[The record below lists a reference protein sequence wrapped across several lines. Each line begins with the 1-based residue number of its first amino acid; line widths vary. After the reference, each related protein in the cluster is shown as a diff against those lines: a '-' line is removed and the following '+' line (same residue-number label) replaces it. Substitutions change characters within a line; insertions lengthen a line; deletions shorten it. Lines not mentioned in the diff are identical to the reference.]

1 MSKDYY
7 EILSVPKNSS
17 KDEIKKAYRKLAQKH
32 HPDKSGGNEEKF
44 KEINEAYY
52 VLGDEKRRAEYDR
65 YGRVFTGAGFEGFS
79 AQGGPASGWDFSEF
93 GADFPDL
100 SEIFG
105 EFLGFRGGESR
116 GRKRRGRDIS
126 IDAELSFED
135 ASFGATRKI
144 LLTKPAFCEA
154 CNGKG
159 ADKDAVLNT
168 CPYCQGAGKINETR
182 NSFFGTFTALKTCEH
197 CRGAGKIPSKKCPVC
212 KGEGVIRKT
221 EEVSVEIPPG
231 IYDGEMIKLTGK
243 GEAISGGIAGDLY
256 VKIHVKPHRI
266 FKREGNDLTIELNL
280 PLSDA
285 LLGGEKKIKTLDG
298 ELKVK
303 IPAGIN
309 YGEILRIRGKGI
321 PHRQGGRGDL
331 MIKILVEIPKNLSRK
346 SKQLIEELRK
356 EGI

>member
-1 MSKDYY
+1 MAKDYY
-7 EILSVPKNSS
+7 EILGVTKNAPKE
-17 KDEIKKAYRKLAQKH
+17 EIKKAYRKLAQKH

-52 VLGDEKRRAEYDR
+52 VLGDEKRKAEYDR
-65 YGRVFTGAGFEGFS
+65 YGRVFTGAGAGEGFGNFEGF
-79 AQGGPASGWDFSEF
+79 DFSGFTTE
-93 GADFPDL
+93 FPDI

-105 EFLGFRGGESR
+105 DFLGFRGSGSR

-135 ASFGATRKI
+135 AIFGTTRKI
-144 LLTKPAFCEA
+144 LLTKPAFCET
-154 CNGKG
+154 CDGKG

-168 CPYCQGAGKINETR
+168 CSYCQGAGKINETR
-182 NSFFGTFTALKTCEH
+182 NSFFGTFTVLKTCER
-197 CRGAGKIPSKKCPVC
+197 CKGAGKIPSKKCSVC

-221 EEVSVEIPPG
+221 EEAVVEIPPG
-231 IYDGEMIKLTGK
+231 IHDGEMIKLTGK
-243 GEAISGGIAGDLY
+243 GEALSGGIAGDLY
-256 VKIHVKPHRI
+256 VKIHVKPHSV
-266 FKREGNDLTIELNL
+266 FQREGNNLTMELNI

-298 ELKVK
+298 ELKIK

-309 YGEILRIRGKGI
+309 YGEILRIREKGI

-331 MIKILVEIPKNLSRK
+331 MIRILVEIPKNLSRK
-346 SKQLIEELRK
+346 SKQIIEELRK